1 MCCVSAYVRVSYIES
16 SAPQIKNHFIHR
28 LVFSL
33 SPAPPPPPTHFL
45 PDHVMSFMS
54 FILPFSSSRLP
65 QHKERERDS
74 ALRGD
79 VPVTSPLS
87 SPRRYTQHIYSS
99 TPATTNTPPPA
110 PYTFPSHP
118 RTLHTYSACHNTC
131 LLAICSNF
139 PSLSLFLPF
148 SRCVSVCLSVFEL
161 CRKNPLRRKHVER
174 LP

>member
-99 TPATTNTPPPA
+99 TPATTNTPPPS
-110 PYTFPSHP
+110 P
-118 RTLHTYSACHNTC
+118 LHFSLPPPHSSYIFSLPQHLPPCH
-131 LLAICSNF
+131 LLEF
-139 PSLSLFLPF
+139 SLSLSFPPFLSMCF
-148 SRCVSVCLSVFEL
+148 CLSV
-161 CRKNPLRRKHVER
+161 RV
-174 LP
+174 